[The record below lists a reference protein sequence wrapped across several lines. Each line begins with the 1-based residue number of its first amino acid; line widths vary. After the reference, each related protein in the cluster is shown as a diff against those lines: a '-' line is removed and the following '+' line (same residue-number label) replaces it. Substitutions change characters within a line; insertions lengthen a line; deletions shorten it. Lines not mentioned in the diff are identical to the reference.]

1 MKPTILV
8 LLLATASA
16 HAQLLPVT
24 PAERAIADID
34 RAAATSRYYGELYA
48 QSLSTLHAKIFGLD
62 DATLKATLERLGEQQ
77 SEQLLSL
84 YAQTAAAINQILAAT
99 GSNVRAP
106 VERTR
111 EWVWSGEAVT
121 ITPLPEPQQEAPA
134 NE

>member
-1 MKPTILV
+1 MKHFLILI
-8 LLLATASA
+8 LAASA

-62 DATLKATLERLGEQQ
+62 DVTLKAVLGKLGQQQ
-77 SEQLLSL
+77 SEELLAL
-84 YAQTAAAINQILAAT
+84 YTASAEGINQILAAG
-99 GSNVRAP
+99 GSGVRAP

-111 EWVWSGEAVT
+111 EWVWSGETVT
-121 ITPLPEPQQEAPA
+121 ITPLPEPIVEEDAS
-134 NE
+134 E